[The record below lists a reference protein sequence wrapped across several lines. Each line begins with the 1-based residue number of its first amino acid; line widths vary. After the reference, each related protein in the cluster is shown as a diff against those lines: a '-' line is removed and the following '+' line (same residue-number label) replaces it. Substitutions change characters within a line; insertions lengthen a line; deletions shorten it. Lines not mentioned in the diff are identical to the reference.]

1 MSQLIASSKLKMVV
15 GIGATGLS
23 VARHLSQLG
32 ERFVMLDSRLQP
44 PCLNQLK
51 SEMPD
56 VPVALG
62 EFEID
67 SFDGADEIILSPGLS
82 RQIPAVQAAINLDI
96 PVISDI
102 ELFARSAS
110 APIIAITG
118 SNGKSTVTTLVGE
131 MCAAAGQKVGVG
143 GNLGTPALELL
154 DEQSELYV
162 LELSSFQLESVY
174 GLNAEVATVLNVS
187 PDHMDRYQSLL
198 DYHQAKHRIFGGA
211 RQVVVNRADKLS
223 VPLVSEK
230 VKQWSFGVDRPDF
243 AGFGLVEQDGESWL
257 TYQFDRLMP
266 ESDLGIKGRHNTSNA
281 LAALAIG
288 SAVGLPMDVMLKV
301 LREFRGLSHRC
312 QTVTELNG
320 VTYINDSK
328 ATNVGATL
336 AAIQGLSG
344 GQGLSGE
351 QGLSGGKSLPGNDD
365 KTECKLILIAGGQA
379 KGQDFSPLAQ
389 VLVGAVKRLVLLGE
403 DAKIIG
409 DAVESVKNS
418 VDTVSVDTAYAE
430 DLTEA
435 VKLSHEIAQP
445 GDIVLLSPACAS
457 FDMFSGFAERG
468 EQFIAAVSDIGALQ

>member
-32 ERFVMLDSRLQP
+32 ERFVMLDTRQQP
-44 PCLNQLK
+44 PYLAQLK
-51 SEMPD
+51 NEMPD

-62 EFEID
+62 EFDID

-102 ELFARSAS
+102 ELFARSANV
-110 APIIAITG
+110 PIIAITG

-131 MCAAAGQKVGVG
+131 MCAAAGKKVGVG

-174 GLNAEVATVLNVS
+174 SLNAEVAMVLNVS

-230 VKQWSFGVDRPDF
+230 VKQWSFGVDRPDYS
-243 AGFGLVEQDGESWL
+243 GFGLVEQDGEPWL
-257 TYQFDRLMP
+257 AYQFDRLMP

-288 SAVGLPMDVMLKV
+288 SAVGLPMDTMLRV

-344 GQGLSGE
+344 E
-351 QGLSGGKSLPGNDD
+351 QGLSGNDD
-365 KTECKLILIAGGQA
+365 KTESKLILIAGGQA
-379 KGQDFSPLAQ
+379 KGQDFSALAQ
-389 VLVGAVKRLVLLGE
+389 ALAGSVKRLVLLGE

-409 DAVESVKNS
+409 DAVESVKG
-418 VDTVSVDTAYAE
+418 SVDTAYAA

-435 VKLSHEIAQP
+435 VKLSHEIAQS

-468 EQFIAAVSDIGALQ
+468 EQFIAAVSGIGALQ

>member
-1 MSQLIASSKLKMVV
+1 MGVAVTQLIASSKLKMVV
-15 GIGATGLS
+15 GIGTTGLS

-32 ERFVMLDSRLQP
+32 ERFVMLDTRQNP
-44 PCLNQLK
+44 PCLAQLK
-51 SEMPD
+51 SEYPD

-62 EFEID
+62 DMDID
-67 SFDGADEIILSPGLS
+67 SLEGADEIILSPGLS
-82 RQIPAVQAAINLDI
+82 RQMPAVQAAIKLDV

-102 ELFARSAS
+102 ELFARSAD

-154 DEQSELYV
+154 DESSELYV

-174 GLNAEVATVLNVS
+174 GLNAEVAVVLNVS

-223 VPLVSEK
+223 VPLISEK
-230 VKQWSFGVDRPDF
+230 VKQWSFGLDRPDF

-266 ESDLGIKGRHNTSNA
+266 ESELGIKGRHNTSNA
-281 LAALAIG
+281 LAALALG
-288 SAVGLPMDVMLKV
+288 SAVGLPIETMLQV
-301 LREFRGLSHRC
+301 LREFRGLPHRC
-312 QTVTELNG
+312 QTVMELNG

-336 AAIQGLSG
+336 AAIQGFSSSSSAG
-344 GQGLSGE
+344 THSAGT
-351 QGLSGGKSLPGNDD
+351 NN
-365 KTECKLILIAGGQA
+365 LILIAGGQA
-379 KGQDFSPLAQ
+379 KGQDFSPLASA
-389 VLVGAVKRLVLLGE
+389 LAGTVKQLVLLGE
-403 DAKIIG
+403 DASIISDAVTSNAASG
-409 DAVESVKNS
+409 GVDTVYATNLTDAVELSRR
-418 VDTVSVDTAYAE
+418 A
-430 DLTEA
+430 A
-435 VKLSHEIAQP
+435 VP

-457 FDMFSGFAERG
+457 FDMFSGFTERG
-468 EQFIAAVSDIGALQ
+468 DQFVAAVEGLR

>member
-32 ERFVMLDSRLQP
+32 ERFVMLDTRQQP
-44 PCLNQLK
+44 PCLAQLK
-51 SEMPD
+51 NEMPD

-62 EFEID
+62 EFDID

-102 ELFARSAS
+102 ELFARSAN

-131 MCAAAGQKVGVG
+131 MCAAAGKKVGVG

-174 GLNAEVATVLNVS
+174 SLNAEVATVLNVS

-243 AGFGLVEQDGESWL
+243 SGFGLVEQGGESWL
-257 TYQFDRLMP
+257 AYQFDRLMP

-288 SAVGLPMDVMLKV
+288 SAVGLPMDTMLRV

-344 GQGLSGE
+344 E
-351 QGLSGGKSLPGNDD
+351 QGLSGNDD
-365 KTECKLILIAGGQA
+365 KTESKLILIAGGQA

-389 VLVGAVKRLVLLGE
+389 ALTGSVKRLVLLGE

-409 DAVESVKNS
+409 DAVESVKSS
-418 VDTVSVDTAYAE
+418 VDTVYAE

-435 VKLSHEIAQP
+435 VKLSHEIAQL

-468 EQFIAAVSDIGALQ
+468 EQFVNEVRALQ

>member
-1 MSQLIASSKLKMVV
+1 MGVAVTELIASSKLKMVV

-32 ERFVMLDSRLQP
+32 ERFVMLDTRKNP
-44 PCLNQLK
+44 PCLSQLK
-51 SEMPD
+51 SEFPD
-56 VPVALG
+56 VPLALG
-62 EFEID
+62 ELDVD
-67 SFDGADEIILSPGLS
+67 SLEGADEIILSPGLS
-82 RQIPAVQAAINLDI
+82 RQMPAVQAAIKLDV

-102 ELFARSAS
+102 ELFARSAN

-154 DEQSELYV
+154 DENSELYV

-230 VKQWSFGVDRPDF
+230 VKQRSFGLDRPDF
-243 AGFGLVEQDGESWL
+243 SGFGLVEQDGESWL
-257 TYQFDRLMP
+257 AYQFDRLMP
-266 ESDLGIKGRHNTSNA
+266 ETELGIKGRHNTSNA
-281 LAALAIG
+281 LAALALG
-288 SAVGLPMDVMLKV
+288 SAVGLPIDIMLQV
-301 LREFRGLSHRC
+301 LREFRGLPHRC
-312 QTVTELNG
+312 QTILELSG

-336 AAIQGLSG
+336 AAINGLVG
-344 GQGLSGE
+344 G
-351 QGLSGGKSLPGNDD
+351 NN
-365 KTECKLILIAGGQA
+365 LILIAGGQS
-379 KGQDFSPLAQ
+379 KGQDFSPLAPA
-389 VLVGAVKRLVLLGE
+389 LVGTVKQLVLMGE
-403 DAKIIG
+403 DASIIN
-409 DAVESVKNS
+409 DAVISS
-418 VDTVSVDTAYAE
+418 AASGGVDTVYAST
-430 DLTEA
+430 LAEA
-435 VKLSHEIAQP
+435 VELGRRAATP

-468 EQFIAAVSDIGALQ
+468 DQFIAAVEGLR

>member
-32 ERFVMLDSRLQP
+32 ERFVMLDSRQQP
-44 PCLNQLK
+44 PCLAQLK

-62 EFEID
+62 EFDID

-82 RQIPAVQAAINLDI
+82 RQVPAVQAALNLDI

-102 ELFARSAS
+102 ELFARSAN

-131 MCAAAGQKVGVG
+131 MCAAAGKKVGVG

-187 PDHMDRYQSLL
+187 PDHMDRYRSLL

-230 VKQWSFGVDRPDF
+230 VKQWSFGIDRPDF
-243 AGFGLVEQDGESWL
+243 GGFGLVEQDGESWL
-257 TYQFDRLMP
+257 AYQFDRLMP

-288 SAVGLPMDVMLKV
+288 SAVGLPIDAMLSV
-301 LREFRGLSHRC
+301 LCEFRGLSHRC

-344 GQGLSGE
+344 E
-351 QGLSGGKSLPGNDD
+351 QGLPGGKSLSGNDD
-365 KTECKLILIAGGQA
+365 KTKSKIILIAGGQA

-389 VLVGAVKRLVLLGE
+389 ALTGSIKRLILLGE

-409 DAVESVKNS
+409 DTVGGVKS
-418 VDTVSVDTAYAE
+418 LFDTAYVA

-468 EQFIAAVSDIGALQ
+468 EQFVVAVSEIGALQ

>member
-1 MSQLIASSKLKMVV
+1 MSDVAKTMSQLIASSKLKMVV

-32 ERFVMLDSRLQP
+32 ERFVMLDTRQQP
-44 PCLNQLK
+44 PCLAQLK
-51 SEMPD
+51 NEMPD

-62 EFEID
+62 EFDID

-82 RQIPAVQAAINLDI
+82 RQIPAVQAALNLDI

-102 ELFARSAS
+102 ELFARSAN

-131 MCAAAGQKVGVG
+131 MCAATGKKVGVG

-187 PDHMDRYQSLL
+187 PDHMDRYRSLL

-230 VKQWSFGVDRPDF
+230 VKQWSFGIDRPDF
-243 AGFGLVEQDGESWL
+243 GGFGLVEQDGEPWL
-257 TYQFDRLMP
+257 AYQFDRLMP

-288 SAVGLPMDVMLKV
+288 SAVGLPMDAMLSV

-344 GQGLSGE
+344 E
-351 QGLSGGKSLPGNDD
+351 QEFAGNDD
-365 KTECKLILIAGGQA
+365 KTESKLILIAGGQA

-389 VLVGAVKRLVLLGE
+389 ALTDSVKRLVLLGE

-409 DAVESVKNS
+409 DAVESVKSS
-418 VDTVSVDTAYAE
+418 VDTVYAE

-435 VKLSHEIAQP
+435 VKLSHEIAQL

-468 EQFIAAVSDIGALQ
+468 EQFINEVRALQ

>member
-32 ERFVMLDSRLQP
+32 ERFVMLDTRQQP
-44 PCLNQLK
+44 PCLAQLK
-51 SEMPD
+51 NEMPD

-62 EFEID
+62 EFDID

-82 RQIPAVQAAINLDI
+82 RQIPAVQAAISLDI

-102 ELFARSAS
+102 ELFARSAN

-131 MCAAAGQKVGVG
+131 MCAAAGKKVGVG

-174 GLNAEVATVLNVS
+174 ALNAEVATVLNVS

-243 AGFGLVEQDGESWL
+243 SGFGLVEQDGESWL
-257 TYQFDRLMP
+257 AYQFDRLMP

-288 SAVGLPMDVMLKV
+288 SAVGLPMDTMLRV

-344 GQGLSGE
+344 E
-351 QGLSGGKSLPGNDD
+351 QGLPVGKSLPGNDG
-365 KTECKLILIAGGQA
+365 KTESNLILIAGGQA

-389 VLVGAVKRLVLLGE
+389 ALTGSVKRLVLLGE

-409 DAVESVKNS
+409 DALESVKSS
-418 VDTVSVDTAYAE
+418 VDTVYAAN
-430 DLTEA
+430 LTEA
-435 VKLSHEIAQP
+435 VKLSNEIAQS

-457 FDMFSGFAERG
+457 FDMFLGFAERG
-468 EQFIAAVSDIGALQ
+468 EQFVNEVRALQ

>member
-1 MSQLIASSKLKMVV
+1 LTMSQLIASSKLKMVV

-32 ERFVMLDSRLQP
+32 ERFVMLDSRQQP
-44 PCLNQLK
+44 PCLTQLK

-62 EFEID
+62 EFDID

-96 PVISDI
+96 SVISDI

-131 MCAAAGQKVGVG
+131 MCAAAGKKVGVG

-187 PDHMDRYQSLL
+187 PDHMDRYRSLL

-230 VKQWSFGVDRPDF
+230 VKQWSFGIDRPDF
-243 AGFGLVEQDGESWL
+243 GGFGLVEQDGEPWL
-257 TYQFDRLMP
+257 AYQFDRLMP

-288 SAVGLPMDVMLKV
+288 SAVALPMDGMLSV

-344 GQGLSGE
+344 ERGLS
-351 QGLSGGKSLPGNDD
+351 GNDD
-365 KTECKLILIAGGQA
+365 KTDSKIILIAGGQA
-379 KGQDFSPLAQ
+379 KGQDFLPLAQ
-389 VLVGAVKRLVLLGE
+389 ALAGSVKRLVLLGE

-409 DAVESVKNS
+409 DAVEGVKS
-418 VDTVSVDTAYAE
+418 LVDTVYAA

-435 VKLSHEIAQP
+435 VKLSHEIAQT

-468 EQFIAAVSDIGALQ
+468 EQFVNEVRALQ

>member
-1 MSQLIASSKLKMVV
+1 MGVAVTELIASSKLKMVV

-32 ERFVMLDSRLQP
+32 ERFVMLDTRANP
-44 PCLNQLK
+44 PCLPQLK
-51 SEMPD
+51 SEFPD

-62 EFEID
+62 ELDVD
-67 SFDGADEIILSPGLS
+67 SLEGAEEIILSPGLS
-82 RQIPAVQAAINLDI
+82 RQMPAVQSAIKLDV

-102 ELFARSAS
+102 ELFARSAN

-154 DEQSELYV
+154 DENSQLYV

-230 VKQWSFGVDRPDF
+230 VKQWSFGLDRPDF
-243 AGFGLVEQDGESWL
+243 SGFGLVKQDGESWL
-257 TYQFDRLMP
+257 AYQFDRLMP
-266 ESDLGIKGRHNTSNA
+266 ESELGIKGRHNTSNA
-281 LAALAIG
+281 LAALALG
-288 SAVGLPMDVMLKV
+288 SAVGLPIDVMLQV
-301 LREFRGLSHRC
+301 LREFRGLPHRC
-312 QTVTELNG
+312 QTVLELNG

-336 AAIQGLSG
+336 AAINGLSG
-344 GQGLSGE
+344 GE
-351 QGLSGGKSLPGNDD
+351 GGAES
-365 KTECKLILIAGGQA
+365 KLILIAGGQS
-379 KGQDFSPLAQ
+379 KGQDFAPLAPA
-389 VLVGAVKRLVLLGE
+389 LAGTVKQLVLLGE
-403 DAKIIG
+403 DASIIN
-409 DAVESVKNS
+409 DAVISS
-418 VDTVSVDTAYAE
+418 AASGGVDTVYAAN
-430 DLTEA
+430 LVEA
-435 VKLSHEIAQP
+435 VELGRRAATP

-457 FDMFSGFAERG
+457 FDMFSGFVERG
-468 EQFIAAVSDIGALQ
+468 NQFVTAVEGLR

>member
-1 MSQLIASSKLKMVV
+1 MVV
-15 GIGATGLS
+15 GIGTTGLS

-32 ERFVMLDSRLQP
+32 ERFVMLDTRQNP
-44 PCLNQLK
+44 PCLAQLK
-51 SEMPD
+51 SEYPD

-62 EFEID
+62 DLDID
-67 SFDGADEIILSPGLS
+67 SLEGADEIILSPGLS
-82 RQIPAVQAAINLDI
+82 RQMPAVQAAIKLDV

-102 ELFARSAS
+102 ELFARSAD

-154 DEQSELYV
+154 DESSELYV

-174 GLNAEVATVLNVS
+174 GLNAEVAVVLNVS

-230 VKQWSFGVDRPDF
+230 VKQWNFGLDRPDF
-243 AGFGLVEQDGESWL
+243 AGFGLVGQDGESWL

-266 ESDLGIKGRHNTSNA
+266 ESELGIKGRHNTSNA
-281 LAALAIG
+281 LAALALG
-288 SAVGLPMDVMLKV
+288 SAVGLPIDTMLQV
-301 LREFRGLSHRC
+301 LREFRGLPHRC
-312 QTVTELNG
+312 QTVMELNG

-336 AAIQGLSG
+336 AAIQGFS
-344 GQGLSGE
+344 SA
-351 QGLSGGKSLPGNDD
+351 NN
-365 KTECKLILIAGGQA
+365 LILIAGGQA
-379 KGQDFSPLAQ
+379 KGQDFSPLAS
-389 VLVGAVKRLVLLGE
+389 VLAGTVKQLVLLGE
-403 DAKIIG
+403 DASIIS
-409 DAVESVKNS
+409 DAVTSNAAS
-418 VDTVSVDTAYAE
+418 GGVDTVYAAN
-430 DLTEA
+430 LTEA
-435 VKLSHEIAQP
+435 

-457 FDMFSGFAERG
+457 FDMFSGFTERG
-468 EQFIAAVSDIGALQ
+468 DQFVAVVEGLR